1 MASRS
6 RMLVQLATGVKN
18 NLSVQLSHSNS
29 QIDILTQDENEN
41 AKSSTH
47 ALQTSKE
54 DKDIAVNSIRPRSNL
69 TSISDFS
76 SSSSSSSSGPSMY
89 QDSDD
94 SVKDPDYEAQ
104 PTKHAEYSSDTAE
117 EQNITTNYTNISD
130 DHNLLTSNMV
140 SINIEN
146 YEEPLSSTNEHAI
159 VFNDPGVIE
168 NSELSAIENVS
179 NENAASPIVY
189 NSSPTKTGKK
199 KKTK

>member
-18 NLSVQLSHSNS
+18 NLSVQLSNSNS
-29 QIDILTQDENEN
+29 HIDILTQDENEN
-41 AKSSTH
+41 AKSSTIT
-47 ALQTSKE
+47 LQTSKE
-54 DKDIAVNSIRPRSNL
+54 
-69 TSISDFS
+69 
-76 SSSSSSSSGPSMY
+76 
-89 QDSDD
+89 DSDD

-104 PTKHAEYSSDTAE
+104 PTKHAEYSSDTGE
-117 EQNITTNYTNISD
+117 EQNITTNDTNISD
-130 DHNLLTSNMV
+130 DHNLVTSNMV

-146 YEEPLSSTNEHAI
+146 YEEPLSSTNEHAV

-199 KKTK
+199 ED